1 MFNKYSWLTNA
12 NEDPQEKIREHQ
24 KKIEYGN
31 FLKEQIEEKK
41 RRKELE
47 KMKRLK
53 EEEKYNKQYINEF
66 YKNNNKVIYN
76 SSFTPGPTPL
86 QKEEHT
92 PITTLSNSQIKNTT
106 PIGNNV
112 NQVSNGNAR
121 YNSQPLLQV
130 ANNMETI
137 STPQVIQNTN
147 INPNTNVSNTL
158 PTIPPQM
165 NMNLNGGF
173 NYNGMNTINGSL
185 ENNRQIYFPQ
195 INNTIDVYFKD
206 FVQEQINV
214 INSYEQAIDGVIL
227 KSRRDNPYSLSNYI
241 NIEYNRALSKIRS
254 EQNRLKETLGF
265 FPLEE
270 NYNRKIEEL
279 FNKILNK
286 KIAMFNSLQSNK
298 ESIYY
303 DDINFEQGRR
313 MKELEYKSK
322 YENLK
327 DTVPNFDELERED
340 KASLVGFS
348 KLVKIDNRD
357 DNFLE
362 TWRDNIIRQE
372 TQRREMGLQRYNTND
387 KVLNGDNK
395 KSTESIKKVVSSKKV
410 DQGTGTDDEDA
421 FISEQKEK
429 DNKERIL
436 IHKIEASHK
445 EKQIEDNKDTKK
457 ENKKEEKK
465 NEVKVE
471 RNVTKSQTQTQLQ
484 RIEKVSLEPSDEKV
498 QNSTVSYQ
506 SNYYYKK
513 NTDDIFRTKDNQ
525 KKKTS
530 ISEQCDNFTLNPDKI
545 KDKKEKKEEKE
556 TSNENINQEDDD
568 EESIQEMIEQS
579 ERKHTQ
585 KTFYHNIDNNLV
597 KPNTDYRQRKPNSS
611 HNNKRFPFTDS
622 IRRFDDFYKEDDV
635 EHNVMNDPNLP
646 MGNGEEASPEKKTKK
661 PITNHSP
668 RNSKNVSQISDNDSI
683 LKDLDR
689 FRQIALNDIGN
700 LDNPNIVQQHAKNR
714 TVDLIPKD
722 VIRNYDKLISSGSR
736 K

>member
-12 NEDPQEKIREHQ
+12 NEDPEEKKREHM

-31 FLKEQIEEKK
+31 FLKEQIEEKR
-41 RRKELE
+41 RRKEQE
-47 KMKRLK
+47 KLKRLRDD
-53 EEEKYNKQYINEF
+53 EKYNKLYCNEF
-66 YKNNNKVIYN
+66 YKNNNKQLYN
-76 SSFTPGPTPL
+76 CTFTPGPQEKTVTNTKIKNPP
-86 QKEEHT
+86 T
-92 PITTLSNSQIKNTT
+92 PIA
-106 PIGNNV
+106 NNV
-112 NQVSNGNAR
+112 IQNSNGNVR
-121 YNSQPLLQV
+121 YSAQPVIQS
-130 ANNMETI
+130 NNMETI
-137 STPQVIQNTN
+137 STPNNNNIIQNA
-147 INPNTNVSNTL
+147 NVSNAL
-158 PTIPPQM
+158 PTIPQQM
-165 NMNLNGGF
+165 NMNGGF
-173 NYNGMNTINGSL
+173 SYNGMNTIN
-185 ENNRQIYFPQ
+185 ENNRQIYYPQ
-195 INNTIDVYFKD
+195 INNTIDIYFKD

-279 FNKILNK
+279 FNKILNR

-298 ESIYY
+298 DSIYY

-362 TWRDNIIRQE
+362 TWRDNLIRQE
-372 TQRREMGLQRYNTND
+372 TQRREIGLQRYNTND
-387 KVLNGDNK
+387 KVLNEEIK
-395 KSTESIKKVVSSKKV
+395 KSTEISKKVVTKKENTTV
-410 DQGTGTDDEDA
+410 DQGIGTDDKDA
-421 FISEQKEK
+421 YIAEQKEK
-429 DNKERIL
+429 IKKEDKKEERVL
-436 IHKIEASHK
+436 IHKIEALHKDK
-445 EKQIEDNKDTKK
+445 EK
-457 ENKKEEKK
+457 NKKEEKK
-465 NEVKVE
+465 VE
-471 RNVTKSQTQTQLQ
+471 RNVIKSQTQLQ
-484 RIEKVSLEPSDEKV
+484 RIDKVALEPTDEKV

-513 NTDDIFRTKDNQ
+513 STDDIFRTKENEP
-525 KKKTS
+525 KKTS
-530 ISEQCDNFTLNPDKI
+530 ISDQCDNFTLNPDKI
-545 KDKKEKKEEKE
+545 KDKKEKNDTSKEKIEQ
-556 TSNENINQEDDD
+556 NNDDD
-568 EESIQEMIEQS
+568 DEEESIQEMLEQS
-579 ERKHTQ
+579 ERKNTQ
-585 KTFYHNIDNNLV
+585 KTFYHNIDNNIV
-597 KPNTDYRQRKPNSS
+597 KPNTDYRQHKPNSS
-611 HNNKRFPFTDS
+611 HNKRFPFTDS
-622 IRRFDDFYKEDDV
+622 IRRFDELYKEDDV
-635 EHNVMNDPNLP
+635 AHNVMNDPNLP
-646 MGNGEEASPEKKTKK
+646 MGTGEEPSQEKKTKK
-661 PITNHSP
+661 PISNHSP
-668 RNSKNVSQISDNDSI
+668 RNSKNVSQLSDNDSI
-683 LKDLDR
+683 LKDLDH

>member
-12 NEDPQEKIREHQ
+12 NEDPEEKKREHM

-41 RRKELE
+41 RRKEQE
-47 KMKRLK
+47 KLKRLRDD
-53 EEEKYNKQYINEF
+53 EKYNKQYFNEF
-66 YKNNNKVIYN
+66 YKNNNKQLYN
-76 SSFTPGPTPL
+76 CTFTPNKDI
-86 QKEEHT
+86 KEKT
-92 PITTLSNSQIKNTT
+92 PITNPQIQNPPTPNNATQNSNVRYSAQ
-106 PIGNNV
+106 PVVLQSNNID
-112 NQVSNGNAR
+112 
-121 YNSQPLLQV
+121 
-130 ANNMETI
+130 TI
-137 STPQVIQNTN
+137 STPQNVQSNNNLT
-147 INPNTNVSNTL
+147 PNVSNAL
-158 PTIPPQM
+158 PTIPQQV
-165 NMNLNGGF
+165 NMNGGF
-173 NYNGMNTINGSL
+173 NYNGMNTINGSV
-185 ENNRQIYFPQ
+185 ENNRQFYYPK
-195 INNTIDVYFKD
+195 INNTIDIYFKD

-279 FNKILNK
+279 FNKILNR

-327 DTVPNFDELERED
+327 DTVPNFDELERDD

-362 TWRDNIIRQE
+362 TWRDNLIRQE
-372 TQRREMGLQRYNTND
+372 TQRREIGLQRYNTND
-387 KVLNGDNK
+387 KVLNAEIK
-395 KSTESIKKVVSSKKV
+395 KSTEISKKVVTKKENNTV
-410 DQGTGTDDEDA
+410 DQGIGTDDKDA
-421 FISEQKEK
+421 FIAEQKEK
-429 DNKERIL
+429 TKKEERVL

-445 EKQIEDNKDTKK
+445 DKEK
-457 ENKKEEKK
+457 KKEEKK
-465 NEVKVE
+465 KEEKKVE
-471 RNVTKSQTQTQLQ
+471 RNVIKSQTQLQ
-484 RIEKVSLEPSDEKV
+484 RIDKVSLEPTDEKV

-513 NTDDIFRTKDNQ
+513 STDDIFRTKENEQ
-525 KKKTS
+525 KKTS
-530 ISEQCDNFTLNPDKI
+530 LSEQCDNFTLNPDKI
-545 KDKKEKKEEKE
+545 KDKKEKND
-556 TSNENINQEDDD
+556 TSSNEKINNDDD
-568 EESIQEMIEQS
+568 DEEESIQEMIEQS

-585 KTFYHNIDNNLV
+585 KTFYHNIDNNIV
-597 KPNTDYRQRKPNSS
+597 KPSTDYRQRKPNSS

-622 IRRFDDFYKEDDV
+622 IRRFDELYKEDDV
-635 EHNVMNDPNLP
+635 AHNVMNDPNLP
-646 MGNGEEASPEKKTKK
+646 MGTGEEQSQQKK
-661 PITNHSP
+661 PQKEISNHSP

-683 LKDLDR
+683 LKDLDH